1 MDYLEKLSQE
11 LLDETHF
18 PDIQRTIEG
27 FLKHAVSE
35 KKADGIVLVL
45 AVE

>member
-1 MDYLEKLSQE
+1 MDYLEKLGQE

-18 PDIQRTIEG
+18 PDMQRTVER

-35 KKADGIVLVL
+35 KKTDGVVLVL